1 MEPTVLAVAAAQ
13 EALVVLQ
20 EHPVEGALAVC
31 VAVVLEAT
39 LIITLL
45 VHSVTIV
52 VPVEFVSFGVQAVH
66 TLATRQ
72 MFKKD

>member
-31 VAVVLEAT
+31 VAAVLVVT
-39 LIITLL
+39 LIAAGLVYSAIT
-45 VHSVTIV
+45 V
-52 VPVEFVSFGVQAVH
+52 VVVAFV
-66 TLATRQ
+66 
-72 MFKKD
+72 